1 MGPIY
6 SQEYIIAGYYDFVL
20 GLIPLAFLGV
30 TGALVLG
37 GIGLMTAVP
46 LGALV
51 SLGLVIH
58 DMFVD
63 GPADAPAVDGATRD
77 RPFKSAD

>member
-1 MGPIY
+1 M
-6 SQEYIIAGYYDFVL
+6 
-20 GLIPLAFLGV
+20 
-30 TGALVLG
+30 LG